1 MAKKRTRMATET
13 KAAWSEMKVYG
24 RDEVLADIERRA
36 KENAQRIVE
45 DTRTVMNDFEVDIYR
60 LILAVGELY
69 GMDKAYEIMSD
80 TVVEKR
86 MRCLDQMWDNL
97 NLTGTDL
104 EKGFQMYMKYL
115 KAKEADYRVTEKT
128 PTQITF
134 KRKEYVNAISHT
146 CKTLGLDI
154 LEVNNKIYARA
165 TDFQLARINPKLH
178 HVVVKYEPGWYEE
191 MIELR

>member
-1 MAKKRTRMATET
+1 MPTET
-13 KAAWSEMKVYG
+13 ESWNEAKVYG

-36 KENAQRIVE
+36 NENARRIVE

-60 LILAVGELY
+60 LIVAVGKLY

-86 MRCLDQMWDNL
+86 MRCLDQMWNSLD
-97 NLTGTDL
+97 LTGTDL

-115 KAKEADYRVTEKT
+115 KAKDGDYAVIEKT
-128 PTQITF
+128 PTKIVFT
-134 KRKEYVNAISHT
+134 RKEYVNAISHT
-146 CKTLGLDI
+146 CGMLGLDI
-154 LEVNNKIYARA
+154 LAVNNKIYARA
-165 TDFQLARINPKLH
+165 TDFQLARINPQLH
-178 HVVVKYEPGWYEE
+178 HVVTKYEPGWYEE